1 MAEIRGLEEAFNAA
15 SEEARRTYDR
25 LNGTG
30 GRGGLEQKYLIAK
43 EAFEKNPDNKTFKER
58 YNNLKGL
65 YDTAAAEYKRAQD
78 AKNAARLELN
88 KAKGTTEK
96 EKGAKDL
103 VDKYNK
109 AVAKVK
115 DAEALI
121 PSRGQAQY
129 EAAVQAAYDA
139 AAAAKAA
146 GGKVAPLPKPAQG
159 VKRPEDKAVRDKAA
173 AEGAPLV
180 DAFENKFKAYT
191 VNSDGSVTGPGA
203 DSQNGVVTYFVDS
216 KNPDGSYAVTPYLSI
231 AKARNA
237 FLANYTEPGAIDKLK
252 QQLLARTFIKKQ
264 ELETDDWLI
273 GVDRMITKY
282 TRDLVTAVQYEGAK
296 GLAFDSWFG
305 SAKGG
310 VGNDGGTTSKAG
322 TFKDTDLDFT
332 TIGDAY
338 DEINDYMV
346 DALGRE
352 ATQEEKD
359 AYFKDINE
367 LEKKSAVKTVTVR
380 DATGKITNTTRTGDK
395 VTPEQ
400 RLNSRNAIIIKALEG
415 TDAAEILKSAKGS
428 QVAIQISALQ
438 KASADYGQPI
448 SAGEALRYVI
458 DGGPEKDALKKQTE
472 RMRLNAMTMYGNL
485 KDHIRDGGTV
495 KDIADQYALIKA
507 KKLGIPVTDAFND
520 KDVKAAITKDG
531 GLMSTAEFARQMQA
545 NPLWR
550 QTEEARDIAS
560 DFSNTILKSFG
571 LMG

>member
-1 MAEIRGLEEAFNAA
+1 MADIRGLEEAFGAA

-30 GRGGLEQKYLIAK
+30 GRGGLEQKYLVAK

-65 YDTAAAEYKRAQD
+65 YDTAAAEYQRAQA

-88 KAKGTTEK
+88 RAKGTTEK
-96 EKGAKDL
+96 EKSAKDL
-103 VDKYNK
+103 VDKYNQ
-109 AVAKVK
+109 AVTKVR

-129 EAAVQAAYDA
+129 DAAVQAAYDA

-159 VKRPEDKAVRDKAA
+159 VKRPEDKTEQPSDGTFNQEEVAN
-173 AEGAPLV
+173 
-180 DAFENKFKAYT
+180 NKFKDYT
-191 VNSDGSVTGPGA
+191 INSNGSVTNKKGNVA
-203 DSQNGVVTYFVDS
+203 FFVS
-216 KNPDGSYAVTPYLSI
+216 VKNPDGSSTLQEYESVAT
-231 AKARNA
+231 ARDA
-237 FLANYTEPGAIDKLK
+237 FLKNYSEPGALETLK
-252 QQLLARTFIKKQ
+252 QQMRARNWISAKQLANG
-264 ELETDDWLI
+264 EWLSRL
-273 GVDRMITKY
+273 DQMLTKY
-282 TRDLVTAVQYEGAK
+282 TFDAVSAVKYGGAK
-296 GLAFDSWFG
+296 EAPLIDAWFT

-310 VGNDGGTTSKAG
+310 AGGSGTESKAG
-322 TFKDTDLDFT
+322 TWTDTDLDFT
-332 TIGDAY
+332 TVGDAY
-338 DEINDYMV
+338 KEINDYMI

-359 AYFKDINE
+359 AYYKDINE
-367 LEKKSAVKTVTVR
+367 REKKSAVKTVDVR
-380 DATGKITNTTRTGDK
+380 DATGKITKTTRTGDF
-395 VTPEQ
+395 VTPEE
-400 RLNSRNAIIIKALEG
+400 RLNSRNAIVIKALEG
-415 TDAAEILKSAKGS
+415 SDAAEILKSAKGS
-428 QVAIQISALQ
+428 QVAVQIGKLQ
-438 KASADYGQPI
+438 KAAADYGQPI

-458 DGGPEKDALKKQTE
+458 SGGTEKDAIAKQTE
-472 RMRLNAMTMYGNL
+472 RMRLNSMTLYGNL

-520 KDVKAAITKDG
+520 KDVKAALTKDG

-550 QTEEARDIAS
+550 QTDEARDVAS
-560 DFSNTILKSFG
+560 DFANTILKSFG
-571 LMG
+571 FMG